1 MADKAL
7 NQQPQTWKAA
17 SARLKNKPFICRLEA
32 LGDVDGVHAAPTF
45 TPPVAPTFCRWM
57 TLSYSATATAT
68 CGPQPTGRGLLT

>member
-17 SARLKNKPFICRLEA
+17 SARLKNKPFICRPEA
-32 LGDVDGVHAAPTF
+32 LGDVEGVHAAPTF
-45 TPPVAPTFCRWM
+45 TPTFCRWM

-68 CGPQPTGRGLLT
+68 ATCGAGPLDLSPP